1 MCHCLLSLLLFYNF
15 TLGLVPFPWSGK
27 TYRPHGPYSVSLF
40 LVKSSY
46 DSHILCFN
54 NMQQGCIRFTLRNN
68 FTNVETSVLT
78 WSHLLTNPPTFGWIM
93 TWIHTWH
100 TVITVLSWHVL
111 GQSGKKNIK
120 GDNVLLYCCAV
131 FTLQYKAHCC
141 GDMALY
147 KYNLIELKLN

>member
-54 NMQQGCIRFTLRNN
+54 SMQQGCIRFTLRNN

-78 WSHLLTNPPTFGWIM
+78 WSHLLTNPPTFGWIT
-93 TWIHTWH
+93 TWIHTCH
-100 TVITVLSWHVL
+100 TVINFYPNTSLVSL
-111 GQSGKKNIK
+111 GKNIK
-120 GDNVLLYCCAV
+120 GDNVLLYLPYNIKHTVAV
-131 FTLQYKAHCC
+131 IWHYINT
-141 GDMALY
+141 
-147 KYNLIELKLN
+147 I

>member
-40 LVKSSY
+40 LKSSY

-54 NMQQGCIRFTLRNN
+54 SMQQGCIRFTLRNN

-78 WSHLLTNPPTFGWIM
+78 WSHLLTNPPTFGWIT
-93 TWIHTWH
+93 TWIHTCH
-100 TVITVLSWHVL
+100 TVIKFYPNTSLVSL
-111 GQSGKKNIK
+111 GKKTLKGIMYYCIVVRSLPYNIK
-120 GDNVLLYCCAV
+120 HTVAV
-131 FTLQYKAHCC
+131 IWHYINT
-141 GDMALY
+141 
-147 KYNLIELKLN
+147 I